1 MIQFIHLLLL
11 YQYVVGKLSVFEL
24 THLQRFGNILSHLLL
39 LEALLPLLNL
49 EVLLVDLL
57 QVRVHLGVLTKCY
70 VFL

>member
-24 THLQRFGNILSHLLL
+24 THFQRFGNILSHLLL

-49 EVLLVDLL
+49 EVLLVDLFK
-57 QVRVHLGVLTKCY
+57 VRVHLGVLTD
-70 VFL
+70 